1 MQAERKR
8 PDGVTILGILGI
20 IGGIIG
26 IILGTGMVIIGPIF
40 SQFSQVS
47 ETDIADILEDEELPD
62 VNSTDIATGLNELK
76 RLSGSFFIFG
86 IFLIAEG
93 IASILVSWGL
103 LKGKGWAWFGAVILT
118 VISII
123 FNVIVIALLGMGVD
137 AASIGGAIVGFTVYG
152 VILWYLC
159 RLNVR
164 SYFWQGKNPS
174 TLKIM

>member
-62 VNSTDIATGLNELK
+62 VNSTDIATGLKDPSSYLV
-76 RLSGSFFIFG
+76 FF
-86 IFLIAEG
+86 
-93 IASILVSWGL
+93 
-103 LKGKGWAWFGAVILT
+103 
-118 VISII
+118 
-123 FNVIVIALLGMGVD
+123 
-137 AASIGGAIVGFTVYG
+137 
-152 VILWYLC
+152 
-159 RLNVR
+159 
-164 SYFWQGKNPS
+164 
-174 TLKIM
+174 